1 MDTSYSTKNHPIPF
15 NIKKINSGMEYNN
28 GVFLILE
35 PGYYRIITHLK
46 SRDKDLKYNVIK
58 NSRDGLIYTKT
69 ARMEASSTH
78 YIAYLDTFDMISVEL
93 WDDSGYVGVA
103 WDCNLVQIEKIN

>member
-1 MDTSYSTKNHPIPF
+1 
-15 NIKKINSGMEYNN
+15 MEYNN

-58 NSRDGLIYTKT
+58 NSRDVLIYSKT
-69 ARMEASSTH
+69 ARNEASSTH

-103 WDCNLVQIEKIN
+103 LDCNLVQIEKIN